1 MDKIKAEDILL
12 QAINEAYPIWSS
24 TGFIPE
30 HDEAIK
36 ALNYLLGGFKN
47 D

>member
-1 MDKIKAEDILL
+1 MDKIQAEDILL

-30 HDEAIK
+30 HDEALK
-36 ALNYLLGGFKN
+36 ALNYLLERCK
-47 D
+47 DD